1 VIYSAVAACLEPI
14 SKLAAEQFTRTAIA
28 NIDVRMTRRVQE
40 FNERWQSGLKAQTT
54 LENISLWD

>member
-1 VIYSAVAACLEPI
+1 LEPI
-14 SKLAAEQFTRTAIA
+14 SKLAAEQFRRTAIA